1 MDLCRFL
8 LPAKLRCRTRNCL
21 KMPAAN
27 RGGGEGSAPVPQLR
41 ERPLILPIFPVEA
54 ATPVC

>member
-1 MDLCRFL
+1 MPYKE
-8 LPAKLRCRTRNCL
+8 LPENASRE
-21 KMPAAN
+21 PGAA
-27 RGGGEGSAPVPQLR
+27 RGSAPVPQLR